1 MAQHTILIVAASRG
15 LGLGLAREYAARG
28 WRVIATVEPHA
39 AKPGGLAELG
49 DAVRIET
56 VDINHTGEVL
66 ALRDRLSG
74 TALDVLFVNAGVANG
89 AEEILPDVGT
99 EDFVRTMTTNALSP
113 LRVIEALAE
122 LVTPKGTI
130 AAMTSGLGSVSN
142 NTKGG
147 WEVYRA
153 SKAALNTLL
162 RSYAVRSGGER
173 TIVAMAP
180 GWVKT
185 DMGGP
190 NAVLDVETSVRGMAD
205 VLTARA
211 GTGGV
216 TYVDYRGEVIPW

>member
-1 MAQHTILIVAASRG
+1 MAQNTILIVAASRG
-15 LGLGLAREYAARG
+15 LGLGLAREYVSRG
-28 WRVIATVEPHA
+28 WRVIATVRDA
-39 AKPGGLAELG
+39 TKPGGLAELG

-66 ALRDRLSG
+66 ALRDRLAG

-99 EDFVRTMTTNALSP
+99 EDFVRTLTTNALSP

-162 RSYAVRSGGER
+162 RSYAVRSGGAR

-205 VLTARA
+205 TLAARD

-216 TYVDYRGEVIPW
+216 AYVNYLNEVLPW

>member
-1 MAQHTILIVAASRG
+1 
-15 LGLGLAREYAARG
+15 
-28 WRVIATVEPHA
+28 
-39 AKPGGLAELG
+39 
-49 DAVRIET
+49 
-56 VDINHTGEVL
+56 
-66 ALRDRLSG
+66 
-74 TALDVLFVNAGVANG
+74 VLFVNAGVANG

-162 RSYAVRSGGER
+162 RSYAVRSGGAR

-205 VLTARA
+205 TLAARD

-216 TYVDYRGEVIPW
+216 AYVNYLNEVLPW